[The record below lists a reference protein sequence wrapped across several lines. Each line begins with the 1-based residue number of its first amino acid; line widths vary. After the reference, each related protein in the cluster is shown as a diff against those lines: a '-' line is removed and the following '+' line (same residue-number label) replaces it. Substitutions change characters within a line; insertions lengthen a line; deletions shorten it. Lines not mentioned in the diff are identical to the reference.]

1 MLEFLKAWAINIVTI
16 VLFIAMIEI
25 LLPRGKMKK
34 YVSLL
39 TSTILMIV
47 IINPI
52 IGLFGQKFDF
62 SLSQMSTARNLDKRE
77 IENSSKLLEEEQI
90 KQTIELYRNRIT
102 EQISQSAREVEG
114 VKNAQADIIINEDYE
129 SANFGEIK
137 RVYIMAVVEGSSNNE
152 SNEVEDEEANGGN
165 NKGDNRGDNSGDNHE
180 CDEEANRGKNKGDNQ
195 ECDEE
200 ANGGNNKGDGQGVA
214 NGDNENKG
222 FSLGVSDK
230 DSIEIV
236 RIDKVQS
243 ISIGEKTKEDN
254 SCSVFD
260 AELNER
266 LSRRIRDVFGVDI
279 ENIVIDQIQR

>member
-16 VLFIAMIEI
+16 VLFVVMIEI
-25 LLPRGKMKK
+25 LLPRSKMKK

-39 TSTILMIV
+39 TSTILMIA

-77 IENSSKLLEEEQI
+77 IENASKLLEEEQI

-114 VKNAQADIIINEDYE
+114 VKDAQADIIINEDYE

-137 RVYIMAVVEGSSNNE
+137 RVYIMAVVEGSSNNG

-165 NKGDNRGDNSGDNHE
+165 NKGDG
-180 CDEEANRGKNKGDNQ
+180 Q